1 MEGYTKITAAP
12 DINPTDVVTET
23 GEILRNVV
31 PEAKGYKAV
40 TGQFL
45 PLPEWLRELT
55 NGLGVG
61 DDVLLGGFAGFII
74 LILYLF
80 GLFDSSLSRPK
91 SFLAPPMMPQMQM
104 QQPLY
109 QQPGFS
115 PYVQYPN
122 M

>member
-1 MEGYTKITAAP
+1 MEGLTKITAAP

-31 PEAKGYKAV
+31 PEAKGYKAAV
-40 TGQFL
+40 GQFL

-61 DDVLLGGFAGFII
+61 DDILLGSFTGVII
-74 LILYLF
+74 LILYLL
-80 GLFDSSLSRPK
+80 GLFDGSPSTSKR
-91 SFLAPPMMPQMQM
+91 FLPPPMMPQMQM
-104 QQPLY
+104 QPQLY
-109 QQPGFS
+109 SQPGFS